1 MKFDLDGVVSET
13 LEMIAPRLQESGAEI
28 RRPRRLPIVRAD
40 HARVGEIFQNLLVNA
55 IKYNDKPL
63 KWVEIGWEEATG
75 RRGDEG
81 TGGVSDKATMG
92 EGDKVISFP
101 VSPSSSFPVAQSPIF
116 YVRDNGIGI
125 PERHY
130 ETIFDIFRRL
140 HERDEFGG
148 GVGAGLT
155 IVKKIVERHNGRI
168 WVESRVGVG
177 TTVYFTLG

>member
-1 MKFDLDGVVSET
+1 
-13 LEMIAPRLQESGAEI
+13 
-28 RRPRRLPIVRAD
+28 
-40 HARVGEIFQNLLVNA
+40 
-55 IKYNDKPL
+55 YNDKPL
-63 KWVEIGWEEATG
+63 KWVEIGWEEMVDGVEWGQGDNGT
-75 RRGDEG
+75 RGQ
-81 TGGVSDKATMG
+81 G
-92 EGDKVISFP
+92 EGEIENTL
-101 VSPSSSFPVAQSPIF
+101 SPSPPLHHSPHPAPHSHVF

-130 ETIFDIFRRL
+130 ESIFDIFRRL

-168 WVESRVGVG
+168 WVDSRVGDG